1 MLTQLQHFELA
12 RRRIAA
18 ADRTF
23 MSSKLYEA
31 TMPTFLDIA
40 RACLELA
47 ALAAIASAIAIIAIG
62 FAPLP

>member
-1 MLTQLQHFELA
+1 
-12 RRRIAA
+12 
-18 ADRTF
+18 

-31 TMPTFLDIA
+31 TMSTFLDIA